1 MFRFRESSCDEKPEL
16 IIVPMVDV
24 MLFLLAFFVLIA
36 GSIIPGLAMKTN
48 PPKTLQKSSFH
59 PKKRV
64 ITITVKKDG
73 SIYYGN
79 QRLTF
84 EELVRL
90 LKGFKRQ
97 SPAVSVA
104 IDADRD
110 ASVQSLVTVLDA
122 VSKAG
127 INSVGLLAKEERKG
141 NGSSR

>member
-1 MFRFRESSCDEKPEL
+1 MFRFRENSCDEKPEI

-48 PPKTLQKSSFH
+48 PPETVSKANFH

-73 SIYYGN
+73 SIYYGGKK
-79 QRLTF
+79 LTF
-84 EELVRL
+84 NELVRL
-90 LKGFKRQ
+90 LKGFKKQ
-97 SPAVSVA
+97 TPNLSVA

-110 ASVQSLVTVLDA
+110 APVQSLVVVLDA
-122 VSKAG
+122 TQKAG
-127 INSVGLLAKEERKG
+127 ITSVGLLAKEKREEDE
-141 NGSSR
+141 SSR